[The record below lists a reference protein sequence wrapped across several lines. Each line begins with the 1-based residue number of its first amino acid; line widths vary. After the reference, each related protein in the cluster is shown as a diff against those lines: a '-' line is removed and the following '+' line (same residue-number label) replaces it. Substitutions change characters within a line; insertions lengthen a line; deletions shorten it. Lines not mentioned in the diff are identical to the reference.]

1 MDIAGL
7 VTEARRFAER
17 VRATKQALGDPGF
30 EWYPYDTLSAFGHL
44 EKLLTG
50 PNRSLLDG
58 RGRVLDMGSQ
68 DGELAFFLESLG
80 YQVVAADHPAYNH
93 NGMRGIRALKAALG
107 SQVEIHE
114 IDVDRPFTL
123 PHDTYDLVVFLGILY
138 HLRNPFYVLEE
149 LSRRTTHCLLSTRV
163 ARRLPNGAALPAGVA
178 LAYLLAENELN
189 QDNSNYFIFSE
200 AGLRVMLD
208 RSHWEV
214 RDYVTLGDTSL
225 SDPVH
230 PDRDERAFCL
240 LRSRH
245 ERLANLEL
253 LGGWHE
259 SEETGWRLTAREF
272 AVRVRVAQGSRA
284 LTMKLYVAEETLR
297 RGGAHAERDGR
308 RRVAPS
314 GGVRSGRA
322 LSICAGD
329 RGVGRCGSAVRFG
342 QGARAGPERFAR
354 ARNYRGGDRGGL
366 KDHPLPHGRGSDQS
380 RDR

>member
-1 MDIAGL
+1 MDIAAL
-7 VTEARRFAER
+7 VTQARRFGER
-17 VRATKQALGDPGF
+17 LRVAKQSLADPGF
-30 EWYPYDTLSAFGHL
+30 AWYPYDTLAALGHL

-50 PNRSLLDG
+50 PNRALLNG

-80 YQVVAADHPAYNH
+80 YHVIAADHPAYNH

-107 SQVEIHE
+107 SHIEIHE
-114 IDVDRPFTL
+114 LDADRPFTL

-163 ARRLPNGAALPAGVA
+163 ARCLPDGTPLRADVA

-200 AGLRVMLD
+200 PGLRVMLH
-208 RSHWEV
+208 RSHWEI
-214 RDYVTLGDTSL
+214 RDSVSLGDTSL

-230 PDRDERAFCL
+230 PARDERMFCL

-253 LGGWHE
+253 LAGWHQ
-259 SEETGWRLTAREF
+259 SEETGWRWTAREF
-272 AVRVRVAQGSRA
+272 AVRVRAAEGARA
-284 LTMKLYVAEETLR
+284 LTMKVFIAEETLR
-297 RGGAHAERDGR
+297 RLGALTLRATVD
-308 RRVAPS
+308 
-314 GGVRSGRA
+314 GRA
-322 LSICAGD
+322 LEPAVYESPGLVSYVRTISVSGD
-329 RGVGRCGSAVRFG
+329 VEVRFSLDK
-342 QGARAGPERFAR
+342 ALPPDESDSRERGIIVA
-354 ARNYRGGDRGGL
+354 
-366 KDHPLPHGRGSDQS
+366 SIEVV
-380 RDR
+380 